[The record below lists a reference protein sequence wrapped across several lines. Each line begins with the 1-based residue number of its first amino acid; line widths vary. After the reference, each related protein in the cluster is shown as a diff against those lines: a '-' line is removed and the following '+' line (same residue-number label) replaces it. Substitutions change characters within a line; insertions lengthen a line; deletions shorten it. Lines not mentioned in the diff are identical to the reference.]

1 MCLATY
7 AGLILLESEIKMD
20 KEEITTFM
28 TEHLFH
34 KHWSAILCKALCQEL
49 EDVKM
54 KHIEKFI
61 VWKGKCLCINFFRE
75 WF

>member
-7 AGLILLESEIKMD
+7 AGLILLLEPEIKMD

-28 TEHLFH
+28 TEHVFR
-34 KHWSAILCKALCQEL
+34 KCWSAVLWKALCQEL

-54 KHIEKFI
+54 KRMEEFI

-75 WF
+75 

>member
-34 KHWSAILCKALCQEL
+34 KH
-49 EDVKM
+49 
-54 KHIEKFI
+54 
-61 VWKGKCLCINFFRE
+61 
-75 WF
+75 